1 MPFTVSV
8 PGRKLVAPRQVIT
21 RARGEDTD
29 LGIACEVL
37 GDVPRV
43 QLGAAVDVG
52 AVPLHN
58 DR

>member
-1 MPFTVSV
+1 MT
-8 PGRKLVAPRQVIT
+8 
-21 RARGEDTD
+21 
-29 LGIACEVL
+29 CEMF

-43 QLGAAVDVG
+43 QFGAAVDVG